1 MLTFCIAL
9 VKYYVSLFGCAGL
22 SGGQSVSKE
31 SAKLDQAAR
40 AAWLS
45 WVGGLT
51 QDEIATRMGIS
62 RQTAQ
67 RLTAQAMTAGIVKV
81 RIEHPLAESLDLGAQ
96 LQHRFGLRFAEVTPE
111 DAGASGVAM
120 QVAELLES
128 QLNRTDPMVLALGTG
143 RTLRAGVAQMAPINC
158 PQHRIVSLTG
168 NIAPDGSTSYYN
180 VLFSLSERVT
190 AHCYPLMLPVIA
202 ATPEERDTLQRQ
214 PGNERALTLAAN
226 ADTAIIGIGDLGP
239 NAPLQ
244 ADGFLTRE
252 EITDLNARGAV
263 GEVIGIAFDV
273 DGHFLPRDGRVASA
287 ELPDT
292 ARALVIAAVHGASKR
307 AAALGALRGGFING
321 LICDA
326 ATARWLLD
334 QPLRRAGAPSSP

>member
-1 MLTFCIAL
+1 M
-9 VKYYVSLFGCAGL
+9 
-22 SGGQSVSKE
+22 SKE

-51 QDEIATRMGIS
+51 QDEIAARMGIS

-67 RLTAQAMTAGIVKV
+67 RLTAQAMAAGIVKV
-81 RIEHPLAESLDLGAQ
+81 RIEHPLAESLDLAAQ
-96 LQHRFGLRFAEVTPE
+96 IQSRFGLRRVEVTPA
-111 DAGASGVAM
+111 DAGPSGVAM

-128 QLNRTDPMVLALGTG
+128 QLNQPEPVVLALGTG
-143 RTLRAGVAQMAPINC
+143 RTLRAAVAQMSPIDC

-180 VLFSLSERVT
+180 VLFSMSERVT

-202 ATPEERDTLQRQ
+202 ATEEERKALQSQ
-214 PGNERALTLAAN
+214 PGNARVLDLAAN
-226 ADTAIIGIGDLGP
+226 ADIAVIGIGDLGP

-252 EITDLNARGAV
+252 EITDLSVRGAV
-263 GEVIGIAFDV
+263 GEVIGSAFDAK
-273 DGHFLPRDGRVASA
+273 GRFLPRDGRVASA
-287 ELPDT
+287 ALPDT
-292 ARALVIAAVHGASKR
+292 DRALVIAAVHGPAKW
-307 AAALGALRGGFING
+307 AGTLGALRGDFING

-326 ATARWLLD
+326 GMARWLLD
-334 QPLRRAGAPSSP
+334 QPSTP

>member
-1 MLTFCIAL
+1 MRPLR
-9 VKYYVSLFGCAGL
+9 GE
-22 SGGQSVSKE
+22 QSVSKE

-51 QDEIATRMGIS
+51 QDEIAARMGIS

-67 RLTAQAMTAGIVKV
+67 RLAAQAMSAGIVKV
-81 RIEHPLAESLDLGAQ
+81 RIEHPLAESLELSAG
-96 LQHRFGLRFAEVTPE
+96 LQARFGLRYAEVTPE
-111 DAGASGVAM
+111 DAGAAGVAM

-128 QLNRTDPMVLALGTG
+128 QLNRTEPMVLALGTG
-143 RTLRAGVAQMAPINC
+143 RTLRAGVAQMAPIDC
-158 PQHRIVSLTG
+158 PQHQIVSLTG

-202 ATPEERDTLQRQ
+202 TTPEERDTLQRQ
-214 PGNERALTLAAN
+214 PGNERALRLAAN
-226 ADTAIIGIGDLGP
+226 ADTAVIGIGDLGP

-244 ADGFLTRE
+244 ADGFLTAA
-252 EITDLNARGAV
+252 EIAALNARGAV
-263 GEVIGIAFDV
+263 AEVLGTAFDA
-273 DGHFLPRDGRVASA
+273 DGRFLPLDGRIASA
-287 ELPDT
+287 ALPDT
-292 ARALVIAAVHGASKR
+292 ASALVIAAVHGPSKR
-307 AAALGALRGGFING
+307 NGALGALRGGFING

-334 QPLRRAGAPSSP
+334 QPLRRPAPPSSP